1 MGTTT
6 GTTTGTTMASARSVG
21 RRIPTALALAFGL
34 VLMHGGIGQAMAC
47 TAMPA
52 TMSTTPAMPTGASH
66 DHHHNDQPAD
76 APPRGHGATVCVS
89 TPAGSAGGVTAPAP
103 LVAVVADVGRHL
115 QQRWLRVTGPGGR
128 EPPAPDPVSD
138 LCVSR
143 S

>member
-1 MGTTT
+1 
-6 GTTTGTTMASARSVG
+6 MASARSLG

-47 TAMPA
+47 TGMPA
-52 TMSTTPAMPTGASH
+52 TLTTTSDMPTGTSH
-66 DHHHNDQPAD
+66 DQHHNDPPA
-76 APPRGHGATVCVS
+76 APRPRGHGATVCVS
-89 TPAGSAGGVTAPAP
+89 TPASASALAAPAG
-103 LVAVVADVGRHL
+103 LTAAVPDAVRHL
-115 QQRWLRVTGPGGR
+115 QQHWVRVTGPTGR